1 MFFMF
6 LMLALCLDTFT
17 SSLAY
22 GVNETKIPVGSMCL
36 IGLICSVAL
45 VVSTGIAAAAKQWIP
60 AGATELICFL
70 IFFSL
75 GVIKSFE
82 SFLKKYI
89 SKRQD
94 NAGQI
99 KVKLFDLNFV
109 LTVYADNSK
118 ADIDHSK
125 VLSAK
130 EAVYLALALSLDG
143 FAAGFGFGLTEIN
156 YVELIG
162 LSFGSNLLAVF
173 LGSTTG
179 KCLAKLTS
187 FDFSWLGG
195 VILILLAFTKLIN

>member
-1 MFFMF
+1 M
-6 LMLALCLDTFT
+6 
-17 SSLAY
+17 
-22 GVNETKIPVGSMCL
+22 
-36 IGLICSVAL
+36 
-45 VVSTGIAAAAKQWIP
+45 
-60 AGATELICFL
+60 
-70 IFFSL
+70 
-75 GVIKSFE
+75 
-82 SFLKKYI
+82 
-89 SKRQD
+89 
-94 NAGQI
+94 
-99 KVKLFDLNFV
+99 
-109 LTVYADNSK
+109 
-118 ADIDHSK
+118 
-125 VLSAK
+125 LSAK